1 MFCSKKKSMR
11 VGPACSCHKEVF
23 TDSEFFNLSKLHVV
37 YLKRLNGIFKGF
49 HFLKKL
55 QSKTFEPTLYVTS
68 INFKAV
74 PIFKQ

>member
-1 MFCSKKKSMR
+1 MR

-49 HFLKKL
+49 HLKK
-55 QSKTFEPTLYVTS
+55 KVAIKNIRTNS